1 VAASAR
7 QMGCEV
13 TIVERSSVPLERVL
27 GPELGA
33 VYAGVHRDRGVE
45 LVTGSGL
52 ERFEGH
58 RSLERVRLSG
68 GRTIDCDLAVVGV
81 GVSPHTALAE
91 AAGIAVGDGVLV
103 SERLETSVPGIF
115 AAGDLANARHPF
127 YGRRIRVEHWANALN
142 QGPPRRGASS
152 ARPRPTSGFRTSSR
166 TSTTSAWS
174 TRATP

>member
-1 VAASAR
+1 
-7 QMGCEV
+7 
-13 TIVERSSVPLERVL
+13 VPLERVL

-81 GVSPHTALAE
+81 GVSPRTALAE

-103 SERLETSVPGIF
+103 SERPETSVPGIF

-127 YGRRIRVEHWANALN
+127 YG
-142 QGPPRRGASS
+142 S